1 MLLQSNKD
9 KQAGQSFK
17 KEIVAIMGWATRK
30 VLSWR
35 LSNTMHA
42 EFCIEALNE
51 AIAKHGPPKIMNTD
65 QGSKFTGSAW
75 ITTLTKADLSI
86 SLDGRGR
93 YLDNIFIERL
103 WRSLKQEGI
112 YLKEIS
118 YGFQARSVVKNWI
131 TFYNTERPHSAL
143 DRLTPDEAYWTC
155 LEESKAV

>member
-1 MLLQSNKD
+1 
-9 KQAGQSFK
+9 
-17 KEIVAIMGWATRK
+17 
-30 VLSWR
+30 
-35 LSNTMHA
+35 
-42 EFCIEALNE
+42 
-51 AIAKHGPPKIMNTD
+51 
-65 QGSKFTGSAW
+65 
-75 ITTLTKADLSI
+75 LTKADLSI